1 MTQMASDSHTS
12 HDPLDQVSLKDIS
25 QCAIQD
31 TLTYISKSNSI
42 LFNFQN
48 HIIREA
54 FTQYQ
59 IFIKVQYL
67 SVFRPNYKLRNK
79 CIVYIQIVA
88 GINWGSDDENAV
100 LLGDA

>member
-1 MTQMASDSHTS
+1 MASDSHTS

-31 TLTYISKSNSI
+31 TLTYISKSNSN

-48 HIIREA
+48 NVIREA

-59 IFIKVQYL
+59 LFIKVQYL
-67 SVFRPNYKLRNK
+67 SLFRPHNKLRNN
-79 CIVYIQIVA
+79 CI
-88 GINWGSDDENAV
+88 EFK
-100 LLGDA
+100 

>member
-1 MTQMASDSHTS
+1 MASDCHTS
-12 HDPLDQVSLKDIS
+12 HDYLDEVSLKDIS
-25 QCAIQD
+25 QCAKQD

-48 HIIREA
+48 NVIREA

-67 SVFRPNYKLRNK
+67 ISIF
-79 CIVYIQIVA
+79 I
-88 GINWGSDDENAV
+88 
-100 LLGDA
+100 

>member
-1 MTQMASDSHTS
+1 MASDSHTS
-12 HDPLDQVSLKDIS
+12 HDPLVQVSLKEIS

-31 TLTYISKSNSI
+31 TLTYILKSNSN

-48 HIIREA
+48 NVIREA

-67 SVFRPNYKLRNK
+67 SLFSPNYKLRNN
-79 CIVYIQIVA
+79 CIVFK
-88 GINWGSDDENAV
+88 
-100 LLGDA
+100 